1 MATSF
6 RQEQQESGR
15 DVIVRAATLLFGG
28 RGYQGASMRL
38 LAQQLGITAPSL
50 YHHFSS
56 KEALL
61 FAVLEDNQRDFL
73 ATTEA
78 AVAEASPE
86 PEGQLAALVASHVR
100 YQIEKIEYARVYD
113 RTFLGMGPLVEFLS
127 DGQRDI
133 MRGLQR
139 RHTENL
145 RRVIEH
151 GVRAGVFAVED
162 VSIAAFAIISMCD
175 GVITWYRTEGRL
187 TIEATAELYA
197 RLALSLAGFRSGAVG
212 PAPARRSPSPP

>member
-1 MATSF
+1 MTASF
-6 RQEQQESGR
+6 RPEQRESGR
-15 DVIVRAATLLFGG
+15 DAIVRAATLLFGE

-38 LAQQLGITAPSL
+38 LAEQLGITAPSL

-73 ATTEA
+73 ATIEE
-78 AVAEASPE
+78 AVAQAAPD
-86 PEGQLAALVASHVR
+86 PGRQLAALVASHVR

-127 DGQRDI
+127 DEQRGV
-133 MRGLQR
+133 MRVLQR

-145 RRVIEH
+145 RRVIQG
-151 GVRAGVFAVED
+151 GVAAGVFAADD
-162 VSIAAFAIISMCD
+162 VSLAAFAIISMCD
-175 GVITWYRTEGRL
+175 GVITWYRSDGRL
-187 TIEATAELYA
+187 TVNEVAGRYA
-197 RLALSLAGFRSGAVG
+197 AMALDLVGVRSGAANSVPVG
-212 PAPARRSPSPP
+212 QLPSPR